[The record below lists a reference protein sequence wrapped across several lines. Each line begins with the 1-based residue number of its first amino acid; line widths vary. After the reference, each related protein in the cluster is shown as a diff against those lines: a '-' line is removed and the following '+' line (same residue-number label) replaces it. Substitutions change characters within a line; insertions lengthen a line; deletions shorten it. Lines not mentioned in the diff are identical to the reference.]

1 VVLRCVFSKNGEVTN
16 ISVMRKLPHGLTGQ
30 ALDAARRI
38 KFIPAQ
44 KDGNPVSMWM
54 QLEYNFNLY

>member
-1 VVLRCVFSKNGEVTN
+1 MRGVISSDGQLTN
-16 ISVMRKLPHGLTGQ
+16 IAISRRLPHGLTAQ

-38 KFIPAQ
+38 IFIPAQ
-44 KDGNPVSMWM
+44 KDGQPVSMAI